1 MEIIKSHSI
10 LRPDSG
16 LKLRATKTQHQGW
29 STEYYFQ
36 DCLMSRANALNI
48 ILMNLKGPSGR
59 IN

>member
-1 MEIIKSHSI
+1 MSHSI

-16 LKLRATKTQHQGW
+16 LKLKATKTQHQGW

-36 DCLMSRANALNI
+36 DCLMSRANALNK